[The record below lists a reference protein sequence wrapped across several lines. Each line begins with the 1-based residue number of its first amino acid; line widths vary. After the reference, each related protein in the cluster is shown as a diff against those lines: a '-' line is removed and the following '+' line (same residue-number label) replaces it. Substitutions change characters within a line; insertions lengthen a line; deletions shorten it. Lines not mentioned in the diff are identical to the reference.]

1 MQLRDAMTDVER
13 DDESDRFPGE
23 RRTTRGRFTGTDG
36 RLVHVSPDGRLRDFG
51 YPLSGLTGLDRSR
64 FGLLSADRDGTPLEA
79 VAWFDADADQQ
90 YVDGTTLV
98 ETTHAVGG
106 GTVRQYDL
114 SVGDAHLT
122 RFETSGFNT
131 EPTVLAYLELAPDG
145 RGQQVGQLR
154 FDDAVEVYH
163 GDEHDFLAS
172 STGLGDVY
180 TQPPAT
186 PEQLLEGFSSEY
198 PRDCEEGQYEAS
210 RLSGGLLVTLPV
222 GGGAATLGTL
232 LTDAGET
239 GRETAIERLE
249 RRLERADSVASLTA
263 GGEGAPGV
271 LSSAPGSVAADLR
284 VLSLLAA
291 ESGLRMAGPD
301 FDPHYYHSGGYGYTW
316 FRDDAEIAGF
326 LLSADERFGLGLA
339 DAVRRNAAMYCRT
352 QLPDGSWPHRVWP
365 RDGSLAPGWAN
376 SRIER
381 GTDEAY
387 QADQTASVLSVLA
400 ALRERGLA
408 LDGTDR
414 AIALGVESLDS
425 SLGDD
430 GRPVACQNAW
440 EDAVGRFSHTAAA
453 FLEAY
458 ASVAATDHPD
468 ADRALAGAEAVY
480 DAIDD
485 LWIPDRGAYA
495 MCETAAGDLD
505 ERYDSASLA
514 LVSAH
519 RAYDEVGTVDDGRL
533 DRLTGHVESVVDGLF
548 RDPSESDVAGL
559 ARYGGDDWRADGQTE
574 PKVWTVSTGLAANA
588 AVELAVLCAGR
599 DDDRAERLAR
609 RGRELFALVAPGGPL
624 CEPTGYL
631 PEQYFDDGTPDSAT
645 PLGWSHAIRLAT
657 VALAEEYD
665 HVELATAGDG
675 G

>member
-13 DDESDRFPGE
+13 DDESDRVPGE

-122 RFETSGFNT
+122 RFETSGFDA

-172 STGLGDVY
+172 STGLGDVH

-198 PRDCEEGQYEAS
+198 PRDREEGQYEAS
-210 RLSGGLLVTLPV
+210 RLSGELLVTLPV

-271 LSSAPGSVAADLR
+271 PSSAPGSVAADLR

-301 FDPHYYHSGGYGYTW
+301 FDPHYYHSGGGT
-316 FRDDAEIAGF
+316 A
-326 LLSADERFGLGLA
+326 
-339 DAVRRNAAMYCRT
+339 T
-352 QLPDGSWPHRVWP
+352 
-365 RDGSLAPGWAN
+365 
-376 SRIER
+376 R
-381 GTDEAY
+381 G
-387 QADQTASVLSVLA
+387 
-400 ALRERGLA
+400 
-408 LDGTDR
+408 
-414 AIALGVESLDS
+414 
-425 SLGDD
+425 
-430 GRPVACQNAW
+430 
-440 EDAVGRFSHTAAA
+440 
-453 FLEAY
+453 
-458 ASVAATDHPD
+458 
-468 ADRALAGAEAVY
+468 
-480 DAIDD
+480 
-485 LWIPDRGAYA
+485 
-495 MCETAAGDLD
+495 
-505 ERYDSASLA
+505 
-514 LVSAH
+514 
-519 RAYDEVGTVDDGRL
+519 
-533 DRLTGHVESVVDGLF
+533 
-548 RDPSESDVAGL
+548 
-559 ARYGGDDWRADGQTE
+559 
-574 PKVWTVSTGLAANA
+574 
-588 AVELAVLCAGR
+588 
-599 DDDRAERLAR
+599 
-609 RGRELFALVAPGGPL
+609 
-624 CEPTGYL
+624 
-631 PEQYFDDGTPDSAT
+631 SAT
-645 PLGWSHAIRLAT
+645 TPR
-657 VALAEEYD
+657 
-665 HVELATAGDG
+665 
-675 G
+675 